1 MTNDQ
6 LFKIKQLMEGGILDT
21 ALLEIKN
28 DIALDI
34 IHTSYEDNTQREGLY
49 MLSQALNALTMK
61 LQGYVNIYERMQEK
75 D

>member
-1 MTNDQ
+1 
-6 LFKIKQLMEGGILDT
+6 MEGGILDT
-21 ALLEIKN
+21 ALLEIQK

-34 IHTSYEDNTQREGLY
+34 IHTSNNDKEQREGLY

>member
-21 ALLEIKN
+21 AILEIQK

-34 IHTSYEDNTQREGLY
+34 IHQRNFTNSGLHISSS
-49 MLSQALNALTMK
+49 LRALFEL
-61 LQGYVNIYERMQEK
+61 I
-75 D
+75 

>member
-6 LFKIKQLMEGGILDT
+6 LFKIKQLMEDGILDT

-61 LQGYVNIYERMQEK
+61 LQGYVNVYERMQEK

>member
-1 MTNDQ
+1 MTNDE

-21 ALLEIKN
+21 ALLEIQK

-34 IHTSYEDNTQREGLY
+34 IHTSYDEGTQREGLY